1 MTKKFTK
8 KGCTG
13 ILIRKRCIGAPH
25 GRKYGT
31 HSGNMKE
38 IYFLEEGI
46 DGRMILK
53 WILNRMGGWGLLA
66 LVTKHLVP

>member
-1 MTKKFTK
+1 MTTEFSE

-13 ILIRKRCIGAPH
+13 ILITRRCIGALL
-25 GRKYGT
+25 GRSYGT
-31 HSGNMKE
+31 YSENLKE

-53 WILNRMGGWGLLA
+53 WIL
-66 LVTKHLVP
+66 KK